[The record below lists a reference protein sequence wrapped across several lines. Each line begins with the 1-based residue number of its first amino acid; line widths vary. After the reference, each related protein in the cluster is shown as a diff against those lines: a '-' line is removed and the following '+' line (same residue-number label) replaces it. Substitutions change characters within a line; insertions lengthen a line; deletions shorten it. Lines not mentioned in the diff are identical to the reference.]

1 MCTVYVI
8 WIVVKQIMMHC
19 IFCKFDKIRM
29 EIWYIYCMIRMSLW
43 TAIGGKKSN
52 MEYCEIIN
60 DQGGAILVPVDFLV
74 YHYPQITSRELLR
87 YELTY

>member
-1 MCTVYVI
+1 
-8 WIVVKQIMMHC
+8 
-19 IFCKFDKIRM
+19 
-29 EIWYIYCMIRMSLW
+29 MSLW
-43 TAIGGKKSN
+43 TAIGGKKGN